1 MNIITVIFLSLTF
14 TAFQQPTQTLS
25 KSVNQSLTPSVNQ
38 SINLSSQS
46 LNPSSIEHVT
56 VYLQGAQITR
66 NAKVQLNAGSNTI
79 VFDDLSNLFSEQS
92 VQISTDFPITILSV
106 RKSQADINS
115 SSEELDSL
123 QTLKKETE
131 SQIALKQAEQSVL
144 DRELN
149 ILLSN
154 QTLRG
159 ENEKIT
165 AMEIKQAMEYFRE
178 KLTDIETSRI
188 DVNNALDEARQKLN
202 EVNQRI
208 NEIRRQE
215 RQRSG
220 RLIAEIQS
228 PENRTVNFTI
238 SYFINSAGWYPGYD
252 VRVEDIDQPLEL
264 TYKANI
270 YQNSG
275 IDWEN
280 VQLSVSSAQPLSS
293 TNIPSVQPVYLRFFQ
308 PEARQR
314 LDDAQKM
321 APQAMNEMAVTQ
333 QERELSAG
341 PAVSVSQ
348 NQTSFSFDI
357 DTPYSVSG
365 DGTTKAVSL
374 QEHLLPA
381 SYRYFAI
388 PKAQNTAYLTALLTD
403 WEDLNLLDGE
413 ANLYFEQTFV
423 GQTQV
428 RANAVGDT
436 LQFSLGKDEGIA
448 IERNRL
454 TEFTEKNFFGN
465 RVRETRAWE
474 LVVRNSKNKAI
485 DLTLVDQIPVSTNE
499 EIEVDL
505 QEQSGASLNQNTG
518 RLSWDLSIEA
528 GETQNRQFRYQIEYP
543 SGRQIEQQ

>member
-1 MNIITVIFLSLTF
+1 MNIFTVLFLSLSF
-14 TAFQQPTQTLS
+14 TAFQQPTQSSLS
-25 KSVNQSLTPSVNQ
+25 PSVN
-38 SINLSSQS
+38 QS
-46 LNPSSIEHVT
+46 LNPSSIERVT

-66 NAKVQLNAGSNTI
+66 NARVQLKAGSNSV
-79 VFDDLSNLFSEQS
+79 VFDKLSNMFNEQS
-92 VQISTDFPITILSV
+92 IQISTDVPITILSV
-106 RKSQADINS
+106 RKNQADNISNNAA
-115 SSEELDSL
+115 LDSL
-123 QTLKKETE
+123 ESEKKDIE
-131 SQIALKQAEQSVL
+131 SQIALKQAEQTVL

-159 ENEKIT
+159 ENEKIS

-178 KLTDIETSRI
+178 KLTEIETSRI
-188 DVNNALDEARQKLN
+188 TIINTLQDAQQDLN
-202 EVNQRI
+202 EINRKI
-208 NEIRRQE
+208 NEIRRKQ
-215 RQRSG
+215 RQQSG
-220 RLIAEIQS
+220 QIVAEIES
-228 PENRTVNFTI
+228 PENRTVNFSI
-238 SYFINSAGWYPGYD
+238 SYFINNAGWNPGYD

-308 PEARQR
+308 PETRQR
-314 LDDAQKM
+314 LDDARKM
-321 APQAMNEMAVTQ
+321 APQALNEMAVTE

-341 PAVSVSQ
+341 PAVTVNQ

-357 DTPYSVSG
+357 DTPYSVPG
-365 DGTTKAVSL
+365 DGTTKAVSM
-374 QEHLLPA
+374 QEHSLPA

-388 PKAQNTAYLTALLTD
+388 PKAQNTAYLTALITD
-403 WEDLNLLDGE
+403 WEDLNLLNGE

-423 GQTQV
+423 GQTQI

-448 IERNRL
+448 LERNRL

-505 QEQSGASLNQNTG
+505 QEQSGASLNQSTG

-528 GETQNRQFRYQIEYP
+528 GDTQNRQFRYQIEYP
-543 SGRQIEQQ
+543 SGKQIEQQ